1 MRRALRRKALSSRAK
16 APVSPEPEL
25 VEASDDGVLPLIA
38 RIDAEPPRIF
48 LKSGRVGGSEGE
60 TGSLEITEEDRR
72 AALTA
77 AASPDARWE
86 RDPDLGVDLLASGA
100 HGVDEGLLV
109 PRFLYRRADRIYE
122 YAAAMPE
129 AKKRFAEITGR

>member
-1 MRRALRRKALSSRAK
+1 M
-16 APVSPEPEL
+16 SPEPEL

-38 RIDAEPPRIF
+38 RIEADPPRF
-48 LKSGRVGGSEGE
+48 FVKSGRVGGAEGQA
-60 TGSLEITEEDRR
+60 GSLELTETDRA

-77 AASPDARWE
+77 AGSAGAEWE
-86 RDPDLGVDLLASGA
+86 RDPDLGADLLVSGA
-100 HGVDEGLLV
+100 QGIDEGLLV

-129 AKKRFAEITGR
+129 ARRRFAELTGL